1 MVLWLGRGRTTGM
14 CTSCVVYFLVFEFY
28 IRNNIAFVIREKKS
42 IKNKKREDSQ
52 NKNTGAVNALKIVV
66 LENMTLSRCDY
77 RNNRWL
83 DCPGN
88 NEIVVSPLRSPSP
101 QAHHTWEP
109 GFLPLLWGCCVFTDT
124 VPWSCMTSFHALS
137 HRFINPC
144 L

>member
-77 RNNRWL
+77 RNNR
-83 DCPGN
+83 
-88 NEIVVSPLRSPSP
+88 
-101 QAHHTWEP
+101 
-109 GFLPLLWGCCVFTDT
+109 
-124 VPWSCMTSFHALS
+124 
-137 HRFINPC
+137 
-144 L
+144 